1 MPQAARVPETVKS
14 TWLRWEVVEDTPHGP
29 YVIAKFDTD
38 ADAERFLDSVGRRLT
53 LRLDPSWV
61 ELMGGREVRRPV
73 GLQEPGEVLEP

>member
-1 MPQAARVPETVKS
+1 MPQASRVPETVKS

-29 YVIAKFDTD
+29 YVIARFDTD

-61 ELMGGREVRRPV
+61 ELMGDREVRRPV